1 MVEGWGGGWLKWGG
15 AEKVATQMKVEK
27 ERKRYFIVTGH
38 FRALVV
44 TAITNTLEKCP
55 TVN

>member
-1 MVEGWGGGWLKWGG
+1 MSGGRVFEGWGG